1 MLGKTGATLT
11 FPAFPFNVSKI
22 KITGGSNASESVKQ
36 NIYVGE
42 EAVSTE
48 TTGAKA
54 VTNEYEIAPKYQAA
68 GNVYVL
74 KVGSNHNTQI
84 TKIQIFGYVPV
95 EITAAGYATLFTPVA
110 LDFSEVAGL
119 TAYTAAKDGDVVR
132 LTQVSNVPANTGV
145 VLEGAAG
152 TYSIPAIASS
162 TTATG
167 ELTGN
172 ATDATAWDA
181 ESGYTYYV
189 LASTG
194 SGVEFRPVSEG
205 EIAAGKAFL
214 KVNGSGVHSY
224 SVAFGDET
232 GISETVS
239 DVKSSA
245 IYDLSGRRVVKP
257 TRGLYIVNGKK
268 IMVK

>member
-1 MLGKTGATLT
+1 MRIA
-11 FPAFPFNVSKI
+11 KI
-22 KITGGSNASESVKQ
+22 EV
-36 NIYVGE
+36 
-42 EAVSTE
+42 
-48 TTGAKA
+48 
-54 VTNEYEIAPKYQAA
+54 
-68 GNVYVL
+68 
-74 KVGSNHNTQI
+74 
-84 TKIQIFGYVPV
+84 FGYMPAT
-95 EITAAGYATLFTPVA
+95 ITSAGYATLFTPVA
-110 LDFSEVAGL
+110 LDFSGVDGL
-119 TAYTAAKDGDVVR
+119 TAYTAVKDGDVVR

-145 VLEGAAG
+145 VLEGAAK

-162 TTATG
+162 TTAKG

-172 ATDATAWDA
+172 ATAPTAYNA
-181 ESGYTYYV
+181 ESGITYYV

-214 KVNGSGVHSY
+214 KVANGGVHSY

>member
-1 MLGKTGATLT
+1 MRIA
-11 FPAFPFNVSKI
+11 KI
-22 KITGGSNASESVKQ
+22 EV
-36 NIYVGE
+36 
-42 EAVSTE
+42 
-48 TTGAKA
+48 
-54 VTNEYEIAPKYQAA
+54 
-68 GNVYVL
+68 
-74 KVGSNHNTQI
+74 
-84 TKIQIFGYVPV
+84 FGYKPV
-95 EITAAGYATLFTPVA
+95 TISEVGYATLFTPVA
-110 LDFSEVAGL
+110 LDFSGVDGL
-119 TAYTAAKDGDVVR
+119 TAYTAVKDGDVVR
-132 LTQVSNVPANTGV
+132 LTQVSNVQANTGV

-152 TYSIPAIASS
+152 TYSIPAIATS
-162 TTATG
+162 TTAKG

-172 ATDATAWDA
+172 ATAATAWNA

-214 KVNGSGVHSY
+214 KVTGSGVHSY

-239 DVKSSA
+239 DVKAGA